1 MTGIGTSYVTKD
13 WTVFQR
19 VCVKV
24 ISAYLPSITG
34 LVELLGEAA
43 LEDYCR
49 NGFLEQDKLDA
60 VAAFKGYRP
69 PVTETEDDRSGDEYE
84 MSDDDMYDA

>member
-1 MTGIGTSYVTKD
+1 MTGIGNSYVTKD

-19 VCVKV
+19 VCVEV

-34 LVELLGEAA
+34 LVELLGETA

-49 NGFLEQDKLDA
+49 HGFLEQDKLDA
-60 VAAFKGYRP
+60 VAAFKGYKP
-69 PVTETEDDRSGDEYE
+69 PETEEDHSRDEYE
-84 MSDDDMYDA
+84 MSEDDMYDA

>member
-1 MTGIGTSYVTKD
+1 MSGIGNSNVTKD
-13 WTVFQR
+13 WTAFQR
-19 VCVKV
+19 VCVEV

-49 NGFLEQDKLDA
+49 HGFLEQDKLDA
-60 VAAFKGYRP
+60 VAAFKG
-69 PVTETEDDRSGDEYE
+69 
-84 MSDDDMYDA
+84 

>member
-1 MTGIGTSYVTKD
+1 MTGVGNTYVTKD
-13 WTVFQR
+13 WTAFQR
-19 VCVKV
+19 VCVEV

-34 LVELLGEAA
+34 LVEVLGEAA

-49 NGFLEQDKLDA
+49 HGFLEQEKLDA

-69 PVTETEDDRSGDEYE
+69 PVIETEDDNARDEHE
-84 MSDDDMYDA
+84 MSESDLSEA